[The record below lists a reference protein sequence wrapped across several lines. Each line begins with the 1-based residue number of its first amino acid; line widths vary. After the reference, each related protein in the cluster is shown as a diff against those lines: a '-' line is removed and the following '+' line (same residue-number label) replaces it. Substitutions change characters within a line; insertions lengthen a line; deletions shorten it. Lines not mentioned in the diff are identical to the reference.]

1 MKLVCVVVIC
11 LAVVASAHSNFFKKA
26 FCNPNR
32 DKFDER
38 HAWFLSTIANGREQ
52 GVVWAN
58 DVQIITPDENL
69 NYVVQL
75 SRFTYF
81 QDNFYNRSSCSF
93 NSVQAWPRLVDG
105 QPAWAVQEIAAEINT
120 PYFLIPALDDDD
132 NDEYEDT
139 GVDNE
144 SPSVYDIRW
153 LTPKLAESLFVEGTV
168 RTQVALSDQVGC
180 IAWKNA
186 DTNSTA
192 LFECLL
198 TADPGQR
205 RLYSLNVPIETVPGV
220 KASTILGAWN
230 TFTSDAVPAPPDVRE
245 AFDRYRAGTL
255 PLLPDPA
262 IGPQGPP
269 VFLYVPENN
278 SARRGVSEYNQHF
291 NGITFPKL
299 VNERLQKVDSYER
312 M

>member
-1 MKLVCVVVIC
+1 MKLLCMLVIC
-11 LAVVASAHSNFFKKA
+11 LAVVVSAHSNLFKKA

-38 HAWFLSTIANGREQ
+38 HAWFLSTIANGRDQ

-81 QDNFYNRSSCSF
+81 QDNFYNRSTCSF
-93 NSVQAWPRLVDG
+93 NSIQAWPRLVDG
-105 QPAWAVQEIAAEINT
+105 QLAWAVQEIAAEINM
-120 PYFLIPALDDDD
+120 PYFLIPALDNDDD
-132 NDEYEDT
+132 DEYEDT

-144 SPSVYDIRW
+144 SPSVYDIKW

-186 DTNSTA
+186 ETDTTA

-198 TADPGQR
+198 TAEPGQR
-205 RLYSLNVPIETVPGV
+205 RLYSLNVPVQTVPGV

-230 TFTSDAVPAPPDVRE
+230 TFTSDAVPAPPDVQE
-245 AFDRYRAGTL
+245 AFSRYRAGTL
-255 PLLPDPA
+255 PLVPDPA
-262 IGPQGPP
+262 VGPDGPP
-269 VFLYVPENN
+269 VFLYVPDSSNN
-278 SARRGVSEYNQHF
+278 NRARRDINKEF
-291 NGITFPKL
+291 TGITFPKI
-299 VNERLQKVDSYER
+299 VNERMSVVNSYDKF
-312 M
+312 